1 MSHNTLANYYTNC
14 FNFTFL
20 HSFCSITELEN
31 MFPFEMNIYENM
43 IEQKDEEKRESAI
56 QQASIDEALRN
67 RRF

>member
-1 MSHNTLANYYTNC
+1 
-14 FNFTFL
+14 
-20 HSFCSITELEN
+20 